1 VDRFR
6 RFFFIWLIVAAISG
20 VAVVNTWMGGLGSG
34 DTTAW
39 PTPCAMYY
47 YGRRNTQSLS
57 EKERKAIEL
66 ATMESKKDAKK
77 Q

>member
-1 VDRFR
+1 
-6 RFFFIWLIVAAISG
+6 
-20 VAVVNTWMGGLGSG
+20 MGGLGSG

-39 PTPCAMYY
+39 PMAIASLIIFVISTPCAMYY